1 MGITVPEPIIIIIF
15 IIGLL
20 NCIYYVFLGCK
31 YIVKISTN
39 TNNNESDVINQS

>member
-1 MGITVPEPIIIIIF
+1 MSITVPEPIIIIIF

-39 TNNNESDVINQS
+39 NNKSDVINQS